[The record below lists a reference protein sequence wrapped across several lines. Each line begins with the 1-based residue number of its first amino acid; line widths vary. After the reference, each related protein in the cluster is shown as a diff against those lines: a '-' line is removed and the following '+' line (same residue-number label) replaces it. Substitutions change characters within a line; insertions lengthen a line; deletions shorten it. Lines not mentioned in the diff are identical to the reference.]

1 MDMRFTFSERASLA
15 EVSALREQYL
25 DELPEAQDA
34 LLEARVSA
42 GRCHAI
48 HLAGAPCGYFVV
60 ADDTLLELHLT
71 PETARFAIFLLP
83 RIVAEHAI
91 RAALVKTFDHVLLAP
106 ALDLAREVRVL
117 GVLVREF
124 EAPET
129 PESERAPYT
138 QRPASV
144 DDLPR
149 IRAIEQDVF
158 THPERLRRVI
168 EAQQLHL
175 FEHDGALI
183 GFGIVRPVIA
193 GRADVEIGI
202 AVDVPFRSKGYAV
215 QLLRDMAEQCRARGL
230 NPVCGCARSNE
241 ASIRTGLRAG
251 FSSRHRL
258 IEVRFASDEKR

>member
-1 MDMRFTFSERASLA
+1 MDIRATFYECESLA
-15 EVSALREQYL
+15 EVSRLREEYL

-48 HLAGAPCGYFVV
+48 RVGGALCGYFVV
-60 ADDTLLELHLT
+60 DDDDTLLELHLT
-71 PETARFAIFLLP
+71 AETSRLAIFLLP
-83 RIVAEHAI
+83 RIVAEHGI

-124 EAPET
+124 EASDVPDG
-129 PESERAPYT
+129 ERVPYT
-138 QRPASV
+138 QRPACM

-168 EAQQLHL
+168 ELQQLQL
-175 FEHDGALI
+175 FEHDGLLI
-183 GFGIVRPVIA
+183 GFGIVRPVIPY
-193 GRADVEIGI
+193 RPQVEIGI

-215 QLLRDMAEQCRARGL
+215 QLLRDMAQDCRARGL
-230 NPVCGCARSNE
+230 EPICGCARSNE
-241 ASIRTGLRAG
+241 ASIRTGFRAG

-258 IEVRFASDEKR
+258 IEVRFGL